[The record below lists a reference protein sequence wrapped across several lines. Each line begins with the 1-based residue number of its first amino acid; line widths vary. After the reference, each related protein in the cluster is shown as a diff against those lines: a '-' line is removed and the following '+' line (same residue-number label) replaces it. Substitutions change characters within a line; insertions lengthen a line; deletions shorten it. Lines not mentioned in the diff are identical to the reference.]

1 MNQQNQQQDVAIFN
15 NPLFGDA
22 EVLNLNG
29 KFYFPA
35 TKVASILG
43 YKRPEDAVSRHCIP
57 DYPWSVKRGGWYRG
71 EQFVHPY
78 YYKKR

>member
-15 NPLFGDA
+15 NPLFGDV

-43 YKRPEDAVSRHCIP
+43 YKRPDNAIARHCILE
-57 DYPWSVKRGGWYRG
+57 YPWSLKQGVG
-71 EQFVHPY
+71 VLINISNP
-78 YYKKR
+78 